1 MLRKSKIFSN
11 NIINKKELKKIIE
24 WAFNNYG
31 QRKAAYFVDQL
42 KEMGFK
48 YATKSGISISIED
61 LRIPASKITLMQVA
75 TKEVFF
81 TESRANNG
89 AITDVE
95 RFQKII
101 SIWNRTSEELKE
113 RLIDFLKKNDPLNS
127 VYVMAFSGARGN
139 ISQVRQLIGM
149 RGLMSDPNGQII
161 DRAITANF
169 REGLSI
175 TDYII
180 SSYGARKGLVDT
192 AIKTADSGYL
202 TRRLVEVAQS
212 IIISQL
218 DCQTKRGIV
227 LQQDSKEFL
236 STKELLYGRVLASSI
251 CKPKTKEIIGFRN
264 QRVTCS
270 LIEQIIKLNIPK
282 VLIRSP
288 LTCECRRSICQ
299 HCYGENLA
307 SGNLVELGETVG
319 LIAAQSIGEPGTQLT
334 MRTFH
339 TGGVFTGQLTRQ
351 GRAECSG
358 YVIFL
363 PTLKVIPYRTS
374 YGEDVV
380 MSENQSSLKII
391 NYANEGIKVKVESRT
406 LILVNNHNYIK
417 RNQVLFEAAPKI
429 KDTNLAQKEIKYVYA
444 KEGGEIILEKNG
456 FPQNCE
462 SEDFTK
468 RSKKNYIFW
477 VLSGRVFS
485 LPFNTNLRVRKL
497 EKIYKN
503 QALAQSKIITTIG
516 GFIYIYRC
524 KLTQQ
529 VMGLK
534 VQNSFQ
540 GQNNFKIFLEN
551 NNLEILHCK
560 IYLSHNHEIILK
572 PKLFQNRIFSIG
584 FLQNNKY
591 KTKTGGYF
599 YISNYYK
606 QNLLKSNEIKK
617 LNYKLKFGSTIFYIP
632 EAKIQTNTN
641 KKDFK
646 FKDGSYIE
654 RHQEIFPNYFATIA
668 GFLKL
673 EGEKQIKYVTI
684 KPGEKYLLEDNI
696 DFFRTLNEQ
705 VYFPGEFAGNQFSIK
720 ALSYLEIVTN
730 DNDIYL
736 YIRPII
742 RYEFTTL
749 SYNKILKSNTFNIT
763 NLKINNFNLRVSS
776 GQQIQID
783 EPIQILDSTLT
794 IDSFLQSNDTEVLFE
809 FKEVK
814 RKNSYIKV
822 NLLYSQNFI
831 FDNIIPNEIKKTD
844 VFLNL
849 IVEDNQ
855 FIDPY
860 SILASF
866 DTLIQFNNF
875 VYTIK
880 TKRNNIKSN
889 MLLTTKSDYQEIFLD
904 AHSHQYKQAQL
915 IYRNS
920 LFPNNVYIKNSG
932 LLKSVIGNKITLHL
946 GEPYFFSKGALIRKL
961 PGDYIKKQENFGQLI
976 YERLKTGDIVQGLP
990 KIADILEA
998 RRPKVEALLSTRQS
1012 FIKAIKYTD
1021 ELIIIITKPN
1031 RGYEYFTTPRSER
1044 LLIKKYESICIGQP
1058 LTEGPLN
1065 PHTLLHIYFHY
1076 FYSLGTLS
1084 IYESAYRS
1092 LKKLQIFLLMSVQ
1105 DIYMSQGVIISG
1117 KHVELIVRE
1126 MTQKVY
1132 IEYPGNTTFLP
1143 GDIIDLD
1150 QAQYINQSLK
1160 TRYKLAFRPILLG
1173 ITKSSLK
1180 TDGFLAA
1187 ASFQETTRVL
1197 THAAL
1202 QGKTDWLRGLKEN
1215 AITGRLIPAGTGFY
1229 LDQDITY
1236 NKILLPNRSIN
1247 KQNNLNLKKQLR
1259 SKQKQFKDLIKFK
1272 YNY

>member
-61 LRIPASKITLMQVA
+61 LRIPPSKITLMQDA

-89 AITDVE
+89 EITEVE

-113 RLIDFLKKNDPLNS
+113 HLIDFLKKNDPLNS
-127 VYVMAFSGARGN
+127 VYIMAFSGARGN

-218 DCQTKRGIV
+218 DCQTKHGIV
-227 LQQDSKEFL
+227 LQQNSKEF
-236 STKELLYGRVLASSI
+236 SSIKELLYGRILASSI
-251 CKPKTKEIIGFRN
+251 CKLKTKEIIAFRN
-264 QRVTCS
+264 QQITSS
-270 LIEQIIKLNIPK
+270 LIEQIIKFNIPK
-282 VLIRSP
+282 ILIRSP

-307 SGNLVELGETVG
+307 SGNLVQLGETVG

-339 TGGVFTGQLTRQ
+339 TGGIFTGELTRQ

-380 MSENQSSLKII
+380 MSENQSSLTII
-391 NYANEGIKVKVESRT
+391 NYANEVIKVNVDSRT
-406 LILVNNHNYIK
+406 LILVNNYNYIK

-429 KDTNLAQKEIKYVYA
+429 KDINLAQKEIKYIYA
-444 KEGGEIILEKNG
+444 KEGGEILLEKNG
-456 FPQNCE
+456 FPQNCD

-485 LPFNTNLRVRKL
+485 LSFNINLKVRKL

-516 GFIYIYRC
+516 GFIHICRS

-534 VQNSFQ
+534 VQNSSQ
-540 GQNNFKIFLEN
+540 SQNTFKIFLEN
-551 NNLEILHCK
+551 NNLEIIHCK
-560 IYLSHNHEIILK
+560 IYLSNNYEIILK
-572 PKLFQNRIFSIG
+572 PKLFHNRIFSIG
-584 FLQNNKY
+584 FLQNKKY
-591 KTKTGGYF
+591 KTKTGGHF

-606 QNLLKSNEIKK
+606 PNLLKSNKINK
-617 LNYKLKFGSTIFYIP
+617 LNCKLKFGSTIFYIP
-632 EAKIQTNTN
+632 EAKIQTNIN

-646 FKDGSYIE
+646 FKNGSYIE
-654 RHQEIFPNYFATIA
+654 RRQEIFPNYFATIA

-673 EGEKQIKYVTI
+673 EGEKQIKYVGI
-684 KPGEKYLLEDNI
+684 KPGEKYLLEDKI
-696 DFFRTLNEQ
+696 DFFLTLNEQ
-705 VYFPGEFAGNQFSIK
+705 VYFPGELVVNRFRIK
-720 ALSYLEIVTN
+720 VLSYLEIVT
-730 DNDIYL
+730 DNNKIYL

-742 RYEFTTL
+742 RYELTNP
-749 SYNKILKSNTFNIT
+749 SYNKILKSDQFNAI
-763 NLKINNFNLRVSS
+763 NLKITNFNLQVSS

-783 EPIQILDSTLT
+783 EPIQILDSTIT
-794 IDSFLQSNDTEVLFE
+794 IDSFLHSNDTEVLFE

-814 RKNSYIKV
+814 KQNSYIKV

-844 VFLNL
+844 IFLNL
-849 IVEDNQ
+849 LVEDNQ
-855 FIDPY
+855 FADPY

-866 DTLIQFNNF
+866 DTIIQFNNF
-875 VYTIK
+875 VYSIK
-880 TKRNNIKSN
+880 TKRNIMKSN
-889 MLLTTKSDYQEIFLD
+889 ILLTTKSDYQEIFLD
-904 AHSHQYKQAQL
+904 THNHHYKQTQF
-915 IYRNS
+915 IYRNK
-920 LFPNNVYIKNSG
+920 LFPNNVRIKNSG
-932 LLKSVIGNKITLHL
+932 LLKSVIGNKILLHL

-961 PGDYIKKQENFGQLI
+961 PGDYIKKQESFGQLI

-1031 RGYEYFTTPRSER
+1031 RGYEYFTTSRSER
-1044 LLIKKYESICIGQP
+1044 LLVKKYESISIGQP

-1084 IYESAYRS
+1084 ISESAYRS

-1105 DIYMSQGVIISG
+1105 DIYMSQGVIISS

-1126 MTQKVY
+1126 MTHKVY
-1132 IEYPGNTTFLP
+1132 IEYPGKTTFLP

-1150 QAQYINQSLK
+1150 QAQYINRSLQ
-1160 TRYKLAFRPILLG
+1160 TCYKLGFRPILLG

-1236 NKILLPNRSIN
+1236 NKVLLPDKSII
-1247 KQNNLNLKKQLR
+1247 KQNNLSLKKQLN
-1259 SKQKQFKDLIKFK
+1259 SKQKKI
-1272 YNY
+1272 

>member
-89 AITDVE
+89 AITEVE

-218 DCQTKRGIV
+218 DCQTKHGII

-236 STKELLYGRVLASSI
+236 STKELLYGRILASSI

-264 QRVTCS
+264 QRVTSS

-282 VLIRSP
+282 ILIRSP

-429 KDTNLAQKEIKYVYA
+429 KDINLAQKEIKYVYA

-485 LPFNTNLRVRKL
+485 LPFSTNLKVRKL

-524 KLTQQ
+524 KLTQR

-606 QNLLKSNEIKK
+606 PNLLKSNEINK

-684 KPGEKYLLEDNI
+684 KPGEKYLLKDNI

-720 ALSYLEIVTN
+720 VLSYLEIVTN
-730 DNDIYL
+730 DNNIYL

-776 GQQIQID
+776 GQQIQLD

-844 VFLNL
+844 IFLNL

-855 FIDPY
+855 FTDPY

-920 LFPNNVYIKNSG
+920 LFPNNVCIKNSG

-1076 FYSLGTLS
+1076 FCSLGTLS

-1126 MTQKVY
+1126 MTHKVY
-1132 IEYPGNTTFLP
+1132 IEYPGKTTFLP

-1160 TRYKLAFRPILLG
+1160 TRYKLGFRPILLG

-1259 SKQKQFKDLIKFK
+1259 SKQKQFKNLIKFK